1 MTDKFKLTETEQY
14 PGCNSGSIE
23 INKTNE
29 VRKNLMRQNLI
40 AFLFLCMTS
49 GVALAQSTQVSQSIL
64 PTARVTDAND
74 IKLLLD
80 LLFIFEEEV
89 TRLDVIDV
97 TSNGFGPDDI
107 VVAYPSQQTYY
118 LGADVDAQAQ
128 TMMDEW
134 AFEAEFRRDA
144 SSQLRPEQ
152 FDPARNPNL
161 SPDEH
166 AEMAIL
172 SDLLYAIQ
180 RNYNDEPVRLL
191 FERDNGAFT
200 FQMWDFEPQQM
211 QHIAKPTGPPDTLT
225 TFDLLYV
232 VTTDSLI
239 EADTAYYDILYLQ
252 RTVQD
257 SIFIPV
263 GDDDELVSRRNY
275 VSPGEALRR
284 QRQ

>member
-1 MTDKFKLTETEQY
+1 MMKR
-14 PGCNSGSIE
+14 I
-23 INKTNE
+23 
-29 VRKNLMRQNLI
+29 LI
-40 AFLFLCMTS
+40 TFLFLCMTD
-49 GVALAQSTQVSQSIL
+49 GIARAQQAQVSQSIL
-64 PTARVTDAND
+64 PTARVTNAND
-74 IKLLLD
+74 IQLLLD
-80 LLFIFEEEV
+80 LLFIFEDEV

-128 TMMDEW
+128 AMMDEW

-152 FDPARNPNL
+152 FDPALNPNL
-161 SPDEH
+161 NPEEL

-172 SDLLYAIQ
+172 SDLLYAID
-180 RNYNDEPVRLL
+180 RNYNDEPVRIL

-200 FQMWDFEPQQM
+200 FQMWDFEPQEM
-211 QHIAKPTGPPDTLT
+211 AHIAKPSGPPDTLT

-275 VSPGEALRR
+275 VAPGEALRR

>member
-1 MTDKFKLTETEQY
+1 
-14 PGCNSGSIE
+14 
-23 INKTNE
+23 
-29 VRKNLMRQNLI
+29 MRQ
-40 AFLFLCMTS
+40 FLTTILLFCMMT
-49 GVALAQSTQVSQSIL
+49 GAAQAQQTQVSQSIL
-64 PTARVTDAND
+64 PTARVTNAND
-74 IKLLLD
+74 IQLLLD

-128 TMMDEW
+128 AMMDEW

-161 SPDEH
+161 NPDEH

-200 FQMWDFEPQQM
+200 FQMWGF
-211 QHIAKPTGPPDTLT
+211 
-225 TFDLLYV
+225 
-232 VTTDSLI
+232 
-239 EADTAYYDILYLQ
+239 
-252 RTVQD
+252 
-257 SIFIPV
+257 
-263 GDDDELVSRRNY
+263 
-275 VSPGEALRR
+275 
-284 QRQ
+284 